1 MGRESFIFYRSFYE
15 AMSDINDKDKL
26 KLYNAICKYALYG
39 EETELTGI
47 SNTLFKLIKPQ
58 LEANNKRFEDGKKGG
73 RPKNIT
79 TGYEDKITTG
89 YKKEKTTGFEKVE
102 TTGYENKKP
111 NVNVNDND
119 DVNEN
124 DNVND
129 NMQKKADKKIH
140 FAEFV
145 TMTNDE
151 YKKLEIAYGKE
162 FTDQCI
168 TVLDNYKGAN
178 GKRYKSDY
186 RAILNWV
193 IDKVKTNYKT
203 KPEGNV
209 FFNILKE
216 EGKFNE

>member
-1 MGRESFIFYRSFYE
+1 MAKRESFVFYRSFYNAIKKMPNE
-15 AMSDINDKDKL
+15 YQLEI
-26 KLYNAICKYALYG
+26 YNAIFEYSLEGNENLEMSQVASAMF
-39 EETELTGI
+39 T
-47 SNTLFKLIKPQ
+47 LIKPNIDSAINRYDTKV
-58 LEANNKRFEDGKKGG
+58 ENGKRGG
-73 RPKNIT
+73 RPK
-79 TGYEDKITTG
+79 
-89 YKKEKTTGFEKVE
+89 KETEL
-102 TTGYENKKP
+102 KP
-111 NVNVNDND
+111 NNNLTETELKPNANHNDNDNVNDND

-162 FTDQCI
+162 FIDQCI

-216 EGKFNE
+216 GGKFNE